1 MLAGESLLDLP
12 PSKLEELAGW
22 VGNQG
27 MAELLELQAGPAEE
41 TSFRM
46 PEGEL
51 EFTLYREPS
60 ITLWDRCNAF
70 LQDAGYA
77 MFFLGPV
84 ILVVAVL
91 ALAIYVKTQMPQTGT
106 SVTTTKVVYQMKLN
120 NQPEYMLS
128 AIQIGDEMFDKERST
143 GGSLGTIIDIE
154 VSPGTDQG
162 ELDDGTVA
170 YVPAEGYYDI
180 LLTIEGDALIGSDG
194 SVALNRIY
202 DLGVNSHRNF
212 NTKYA
217 YFLGMV
223 TDIQIQGADSA
234 Q

>member
-1 MLAGESLLDLP
+1 MKILDRDGRLFG
-12 PSKLEELAGW
+12 KI
-22 VGNQG
+22 
-27 MAELLELQAGPAEE
+27 
-41 TSFRM
+41 
-46 PEGEL
+46 
-51 EFTLYREPS
+51 S
-60 ITLWDRCNAF
+60 IIDVI
-70 LQDAGYA
+70 
-77 MFFLGPV
+77 V

-128 AIQIGDEMFDKERST
+128 AIQIGDELFDKERST
-143 GGSLGTIIDIE
+143 GSLGTIIDIE
-154 VSPGTDQG
+154 VSSGTEQG

-223 TDIQIQGADSA
+223 TDIQVQGADSA

>member
-1 MLAGESLLDLP
+1 MKILDRDGRLFG
-12 PSKLEELAGW
+12 KI
-22 VGNQG
+22 
-27 MAELLELQAGPAEE
+27 
-41 TSFRM
+41 
-46 PEGEL
+46 
-51 EFTLYREPS
+51 S
-60 ITLWDRCNAF
+60 IIDVI
-70 LQDAGYA
+70 
-77 MFFLGPV
+77 V

-91 ALAIYVKTQMPQTGT
+91 ALAVYVKTQMPQTGT
-106 SVTTTKVVYQMKLN
+106 SVSTTTVVYQMKLN

-180 LLTIEGDALIGSDG
+180 LLTIEGDALVGSDG